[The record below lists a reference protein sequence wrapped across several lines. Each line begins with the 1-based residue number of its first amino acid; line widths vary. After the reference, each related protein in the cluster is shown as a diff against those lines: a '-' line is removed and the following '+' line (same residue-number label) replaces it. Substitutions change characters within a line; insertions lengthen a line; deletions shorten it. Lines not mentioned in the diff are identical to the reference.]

1 MAGSRSSHE
10 IEIRVPKE
18 VVEAVGEA
26 MQRAILDGED
36 WAEVQARGRAATRA
50 RASREP
56 VSEEKKARVRDQ
68 VEQDWERREARFRE
82 ELARCWR
89 PWATLIRI
97 IPPDTDACRS
107 PIPIQADHRFRRM
120 AITDSDMPIGDSDM
134 PITDSDACRSL
145 WSERVG
151 ALDNPL

>member
-1 MAGSRSSHE
+1 MWDNQYLWRSVTFQGHDTFLF
-10 IEIRVPKE
+10 
-18 VVEAVGEA
+18 VGA
-26 MQRAILDGED
+26 
-36 WAEVQARGRAATRA
+36 
-50 RASREP
+50 
-56 VSEEKKARVRDQ
+56 
-68 VEQDWERREARFRE
+68 
-82 ELARCWR
+82 
-89 PWATLIRI
+89 RI
-97 IPPDTDACRS
+97 ILEAAIVCQPSSPYLAAKEASPVAFLLEDLGKKQYPSDACRS

>member
-1 MAGSRSSHE
+1 MRPISMDSSVAN
-10 IEIRVPKE
+10 VPG
-18 VVEAVGEA
+18 A
-26 MQRAILDGED
+26 D
-36 WAEVQARGRAATRA
+36 
-50 RASREP
+50 S
-56 VSEEKKARVRDQ
+56 
-68 VEQDWERREARFRE
+68 
-82 ELARCWR
+82 
-89 PWATLIRI
+89 
-97 IPPDTDACRS
+97 DACRS